1 MDLLVD
7 NLEIMIEENQL
18 KKATDEL
25 VKADVYSDKESA
37 ECMNTSETTS
47 DNETVEGKE
56 TWARHAFPWSILML
70 AESSVYFSH
79 THIRVESCSKRIISA
94 CSRN

>member
-18 KKATDEL
+18 KKATDER
-25 VKADVYSDKESA
+25 VKADVYSDEESA

-47 DNETVEGKE
+47 DNETVQGKE
-56 TWARHAFPWSILML
+56 SVTSMTLCNKYAFPCPIFML
-70 AESSVYFSH
+70 AESSVYCTF
-79 THIRVESCSKRIISA
+79 THIRAESCS
-94 CSRN
+94 